1 MSGLKK
7 MGKEER
13 NDQNWTQSVQ
23 LENCSSNI
31 CNPTSII
38 DSTRIFAGPWPLPL
52 GSHQHVKLK
61 SSLLSLTATRKADR
75 EVHFRHRGRG
85 AKIGP
90 FKETPGEEGRGG
102 RK

>member
-38 DSTRIFAGPWPLPL
+38 DSTRIFAGPWPLPQDPT
-52 GSHQHVKLK
+52 ST
-61 SSLLSLTATRKADR
+61 LSLATSTQSNHD
-75 EVHFRHRGRG
+75 
-85 AKIGP
+85 P
-90 FKETPGEEGRGG
+90 
-102 RK
+102 